1 MEDTSITGRAYEL
14 LRAELISCRL
24 TPGARLNIS
33 LLHNKLT
40 LSQAAV
46 REALSRLA
54 AEGLVE
60 IERNRGFRVAPI
72 SASGFRDLT
81 EALWTIEEPCL
92 RTSILKGDTAWE
104 LNLISAYHR
113 SWRTLQLVVAEKEG
127 LDSYA
132 KERLHFYE
140 ALLAACDNRW
150 LLWSWQLLYTQMAR
164 YRHIYMPLAKF
175 ELELNPH
182 HQSVMDAV
190 LARDVDQ
197 VVALCVQNYEQV
209 ARFIEQKMSETDGKK
224 SKPAR
229 AKASPATA
237 STTGPKKSRAGNAR
251 VKVAKV

>member
-1 MEDTSITGRAYEL
+1 MEDTSITERAYTV

-24 TPGARLNIS
+24 VPGSRLNIS
-33 LLHNKLT
+33 LLHNKLS

-81 EALWTIEEPCL
+81 QALWTIEEPCL
-92 RTSILKGDTAWE
+92 RTSILQGDTAWE

-113 SWRTLQLVVAEKEG
+113 SSRTLQLVVAEKEG

-132 KERLHFYE
+132 NERLNFYE

-150 LLWSWQLLYTQMAR
+150 LLWSWRLLYSQNAR

-182 HQSVMDAV
+182 HQSIMDAV
-190 LARDVDQ
+190 LARDVEQVVKLSIQNYDQ
-197 VVALCVQNYEQV
+197 VTK
-209 ARFIEQKMSETDGKK
+209 FIEQQMSETDGSKGKPVRSRAAAPIEKDAGSKK
-224 SKPAR
+224 MRVSGPR
-229 AKASPATA
+229 AKA
-237 STTGPKKSRAGNAR
+237 
-251 VKVAKV
+251 VKT